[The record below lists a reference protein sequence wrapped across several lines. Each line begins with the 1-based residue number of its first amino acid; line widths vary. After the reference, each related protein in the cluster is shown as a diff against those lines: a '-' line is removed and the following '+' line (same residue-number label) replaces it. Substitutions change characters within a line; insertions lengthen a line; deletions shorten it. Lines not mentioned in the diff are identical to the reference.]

1 MREAPRVPAR
11 SLGGAAASVRDV
23 LTTEGLSLRV
33 LELRSGRCSLRAES
47 EEELLLFVLAGRG
60 LLRSAVGQDP
70 LEPETAV
77 LLAAGEHCELEG
89 SLELVAVGVK
99 APLEQASGTAVRISR
114 LAEQAA
120 QAATAAREFRIVLDP
135 ACGCASATQFVGYI
149 PPGRAPAH
157 FHTYDELIYVLEGEG
172 AMRFGERSTPVSAGS
187 CIELPARTLHTLAN
201 SGPGVMRI
209 LGTFRPAGSPAAAFY
224 PDGSPASQD
233 AGTKDRASE
242 AHTDRGG
249 ST

>member
-1 MREAPRVPAR
+1 MTLRADATATGGRVREAPRVPAR

-149 PPGRAPAH
+149 PVGVGARALSPLRRGDLRARGRRRDAHERAEHPAVAPARAS
-157 FHTYDELIYVLEGEG
+157 I
-172 AMRFGERSTPVSAGS
+172 
-187 CIELPARTLHTLAN
+187 C
-201 SGPGVMRI
+201 
-209 LGTFRPAGSPAAAFY
+209 RPASCTRSKTAA
-224 PDGSPASQD
+224 
-233 AGTKDRASE
+233 
-242 AHTDRGG
+242 RG
-249 ST
+249 